1 MLAVLPALA
10 GLAVTAPTSSRGV
23 AHRVLLRCARDG
35 AFADRALSSAIEGAG
50 GLSGGD
56 RALATEL
63 VYGVLRHTRSLDH
76 SLAQLATLNRTALP
90 TAVAL
95 RIGAYELLH
104 LSTPDHAAVD
114 EAVSLIGAK
123 AQRRFVN
130 GVLRNLARGRGRLV
144 SPDADPRLGARAAL
158 AVRTSTPEWLL
169 DDVARALRGDEAA
182 ALEEEGGEAA
192 AAEAEVVAWAEASQ
206 RAPRLALRV
215 NEARCTADAA
225 LSALVG
231 AGVDATLHPAAPGC
245 LLVRGGGAPHRLPG
259 FAEGHWT
266 VQDAAAALIG
276 ALAAPAA
283 GGAVVLEL
291 CAAPGGKTTHLASL
305 LGEGGVVVAVELHS
319 RKLRL
324 IEESSARLGVAA
336 AVRPVAADATD
347 VPALRAALAAHAGG
361 AQAADCVLVDAP
373 CSGMGTLRR
382 NPEHRA
388 KGRAQL
394 AALPALQG
402 RLLDAASACVRVGG
416 VVTYSVCTPRAEEGD
431 DVLAAFLQRHAGRF
445 ELERIEAAALRPF
458 AAPRERWGGDV
469 LQTWTHRHELDSH
482 YAARMRRVA

>member
-1 MLAVLPALA
+1 
-10 GLAVTAPTSSRGV
+10 
-23 AHRVLLRCARDG
+23 
-35 AFADRALSSAIEGAG
+35 
-50 GLSGGD
+50 
-56 RALATEL
+56 
-63 VYGVLRHTRSLDH
+63 
-76 SLAQLATLNRTALP
+76 
-90 TAVAL
+90 
-95 RIGAYELLH
+95 
-104 LSTPDHAAVD
+104 
-114 EAVSLIGAK
+114 
-123 AQRRFVN
+123 
-130 GVLRNLARGRGRLV
+130 
-144 SPDADPRLGARAAL
+144 
-158 AVRTSTPEWLL
+158 VRTSTPEWLL
-169 DDVARALRGDEAA
+169 DDVARALRGGEAA

-402 RLLDAASACVRVGG
+402 RLLDAAAACVRVGG

-482 YAARMRRVA
+482 YAARLRRVA

>member
-169 DDVARALRGDEAA
+169 DDVARALRGGEAA

-276 ALAAPAA
+276 ALAAPS
-283 GGAVVLEL
+283 
-291 CAAPGGKTTHLASL
+291 C
-305 LGEGGVVVAVELHS
+305 
-319 RKLRL
+319 
-324 IEESSARLGVAA
+324 
-336 AVRPVAADATD
+336 
-347 VPALRAALAAHAGG
+347 
-361 AQAADCVLVDAP
+361 
-373 CSGMGTLRR
+373 
-382 NPEHRA
+382 
-388 KGRAQL
+388 
-394 AALPALQG
+394 
-402 RLLDAASACVRVGG
+402 
-416 VVTYSVCTPRAEEGD
+416 
-431 DVLAAFLQRHAGRF
+431 
-445 ELERIEAAALRPF
+445 
-458 AAPRERWGGDV
+458 
-469 LQTWTHRHELDSH
+469 
-482 YAARMRRVA
+482 